1 MRGQGVA
8 AYSAEDIASGPI
20 RAALPPPQRSPV
32 DQIGRPLD
40 VLRPVR
46 SGNAFEETVE
56 RVLQGMKVG
65 LFAVGAKLP
74 SERDLAR
81 HLGVSRATLQE
92 ALRELQEAG
101 LLETRRGRYG
111 GTFITDVPSAGAHG
125 SVPAAECE
133 DVLTFRRIVEPAA
146 AELAALARPSAEAGQ
161 HLRTCLTDSST
172 SDNDV
177 YRSVD
182 ARFHIAIAELAGSRT
197 LLDAVVET
205 RARVNALLEHIPQL
219 EANLQHADEQHAQIA
234 EAVLDGEAAAAR
246 ALMEDHLA
254 GTETLLRGFLQ

>member
-1 MRGQGVA
+1 MDDLG
-8 AYSAEDIASGPI
+8 S
-20 RAALPPPQRSPV
+20 
-32 DQIGRPLD
+32 PLD

-46 SGNAFEETVE
+46 SGNTFEETVE
-56 RVLQGMKVG
+56 RVLQGMKLG
-65 LFAVGAKLP
+65 IFAIGTKLP
-74 SERDLAR
+74 PERDLAR

-111 GTFITDVPSAGAHG
+111 GTFIVAVPSDGAQG
-125 SVPAAECE
+125 EVPAAECE
-133 DVLTFRRIVEPAA
+133 DALTFRRIVEPAA
-146 AELAALARPSAEAGQ
+146 AELAARSRPSAEASR
-161 HLRTCLTDSST
+161 HLRQCLTDSSAT
-172 SDNDV
+172 DDDL

-219 EANLQHADEQHAQIA
+219 RANLQHADQQHAQIA
-234 EAVLDGEAAAAR
+234 EAILAGDPAAAR
-246 ALMEDHLA
+246 SLMEDHLA